1 MQFLCRKRF
10 LLVLLLIGSFSLT
23 GFSQQ
28 TPINPIKYFSER
40 SKSIVSH
47 DYFIK
52 SNTASVISYFKNLGL
67 VKYSKDN
74 YDPSTIRFKNSAQ
87 NIFVMVFRTR
97 IPKDKIYIIMSRE
110 EYVDEIDESI
120 TIMPIN

>member
-1 MQFLCRKRF
+1 MQFFYRKRF
-10 LLVLLLIGSFSLT
+10 ILVLLMIGSFSLT

-40 SKSIVSH
+40 SKSVVSH

-67 VKYSKDN
+67 IKYSKDN
-74 YDPSTIRFKNSAQ
+74 FDASTIRFKNSAQ

>member
-1 MQFLCRKRF
+1 MQFLYRKRF
-10 LLVLLLIGSFSLT
+10 LLVLLMIGSFSLT

-40 SKSIVSH
+40 SKSVISH

-67 VKYSKDN
+67 IKYSKDN
-74 YDPSTIRFKNSAQ
+74 YDASTIRFKNSAQ

-120 TIMPIN
+120 TIM